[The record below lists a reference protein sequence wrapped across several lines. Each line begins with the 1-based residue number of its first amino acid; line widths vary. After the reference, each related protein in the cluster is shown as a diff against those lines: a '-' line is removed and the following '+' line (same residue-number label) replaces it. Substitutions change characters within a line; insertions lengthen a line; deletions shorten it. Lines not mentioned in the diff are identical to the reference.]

1 MTESRHSALQEWDD
15 RLGPVMF
22 IVSIAFLA
30 ALAVLLHVGSGV
42 DLLASLATASVDE
55 PEQAGWEVWC
65 VAIMGLSYVMVIAEA
80 LLWAVAGSSRW
91 KRHLPCIFFPA
102 LRVAARDHTDGTS
115 VWLPVRGWTAVDTAL
130 RDRLEKRFSVP
141 MIGVALLVL
150 PLIIFE
156 YFWADQIAESF
167 SLTVATSLSAALI
180 WFAFAFEFVLMMS
193 VVEKRVSYCKE
204 HWIDI
209 VVILAPM
216 VAFLRMARISRVLR
230 LKQITKTAR
239 VYRMRGVLMRTYRA
253 VLLLELVQRIVWGGP
268 ERRLKKLRA
277 VLAEKREEVAEL
289 EQAVQELE
297 MRMAASE
304 EPDSV
309 PGSVPGSVPETE
321 PGSGLGKVA

>member
-1 MTESRHSALQEWDD
+1 
-15 RLGPVMF
+15 MF
-22 IVSIAFLA
+22 TVSIAFLA
-30 ALAVLLHVGSGV
+30 SLAVLLHVGSGV
-42 DLLASLATASVDE
+42 DLLASLATASIDA

-65 VAIMGLSYVMVIAEA
+65 VAVIGLGYVLVLVETVF
-80 LLWAVAGSSRW
+80 WAFAGSQRW
-91 KRHLPCIFFPA
+91 KRALPGVFFPV
-102 LRVAARDHTDGTS
+102 LRLAARDHFDGKS
-115 VWLPVRGWTAVDTAL
+115 VWLPVRGWVTVDTAV
-130 RDRLEKRFSVP
+130 RDRLEKRFSLP

-150 PLIIFE
+150 PLIVFE
-156 YFWADQIAESF
+156 YFWAEQIAASA

-180 WFAFAFEFVLMMS
+180 WFAFALEFVLMMS
-193 VVEKRVSYCKE
+193 VVEKRMAYCKE

-253 VLLLELVQRIVWGGP
+253 ILLLELVQRIIWGGP

-289 EQAVQELE
+289 ELAVLELE
-297 MRMAASE
+297 MRMAATE
-304 EPDSV
+304 EPDSE
-309 PGSVPGSVPETE
+309 SDT
-321 PGSGLGKVA
+321 GLGKVA